1 MSHYRFRAKKHVP
14 FISLPRNRQKHQYIQ
29 AKNLIRRA
37 SGVLSGVFY
46 TYDYMHGE
54 NGWVDGYFL
63 GKIPPTFY
71 NFSLETTR
79 HAYMNLVLKQGHV
92 KCPDNALI

>member
-1 MSHYRFRAKKHVP
+1 MSHSRFRAKKNTP
-14 FISLPRNRQKHQYIQ
+14 FLSLSRNRQKHQYIR

-46 TYDYMHGE
+46 THDYMHGE

-63 GKIPPTFY
+63 GKISPVFY
-71 NFSLETTR
+71 NFSFETTR
-79 HAYMNLVLKQGHV
+79 HAYMN
-92 KCPDNALI
+92 